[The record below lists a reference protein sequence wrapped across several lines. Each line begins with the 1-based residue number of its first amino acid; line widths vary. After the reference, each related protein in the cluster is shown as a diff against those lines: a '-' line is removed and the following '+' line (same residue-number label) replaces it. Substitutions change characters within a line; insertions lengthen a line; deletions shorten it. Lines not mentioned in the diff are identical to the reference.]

1 MIIFYFSQKLNDK
14 QKEFWTKF
22 INTDCEIQEG
32 TLEIKKQT
40 LYVIKLNKETIPLR
54 NCANIIS
61 YLKTLKES
69 IFVHNNNNILD
80 NFGIILKKDFQ
91 NMEQIK
97 TKKLLNVES
106 NESLLFVLFK
116 VALKRKI
123 EDYQREVNKE
133 LLEKIYSNNYL
144 FARKFDENSK
154 AFNMNIYDYLAK
166 VTDNNGINR
175 VDKIYIINLEHR
187 KDRLDSI
194 MKELN
199 KVGANINK
207 IHRINAV
214 YNKDFGALGCGESH
228 ILALTNGIKNKYEN
242 ILILEDDFILNVLP
256 NKFNEQIDRLYN
268 EQKEW
273 DVVMLGANL
282 ENVSNS
288 NVDFLLKVNKA
299 RTTSGYII
307 NKNMM
312 EKVNNNFKE
321 ACDYMKKSLEVNNN
335 EINIFVK
342 EIMEKNRNLGNI
354 SEDKIIKN
362 FFAIDMYWQKLQQDS
377 KWYCFKERLGIQL
390 PSYSDV
396 ENKFTQYGV

>member
-1 MIIFYFSQKLNDK
+1 MIIFYFNQKLNDK
-14 QKEFWTKF
+14 QKQFWTNF
-22 INTDCEIQEG
+22 IKNTECEIQESA
-32 TLEIKKQT
+32 LEIKKQT
-40 LYVIKLNKETIPLR
+40 LYVVKLNKETIPLR
-54 NCANIIS
+54 NCVNIIS

-69 IFVHNNNNILD
+69 TFIQNGNNMLD

-97 TKKLLNVES
+97 TKKLLNAES

-123 EDYQREVNKE
+123 EDYQRGISKE

-154 AFNMNIYDYLAK
+154 VFNMSIYDYIAK
-166 VTDNNGINR
+166 VTDNNNGINR
-175 VDKIYIINLEHR
+175 LDKIYIINLEHR

-214 YNKDFGALGCGESH
+214 YNKEFGALGCGESH
-228 ILALTNGIKNKYEN
+228 ILALSDGIKNKYEN

-256 NKFNEQIDRLYN
+256 NNFNEYIDRLYN

-273 DVVMLGANL
+273 DVVMLSANL
-282 ENVSNS
+282 ENVAES

-321 ACDYMKKSLEVNNN
+321 ACEYMKKSID
-335 EINIFVK
+335 INDSFIK
-342 EIMEKNRNLGNI
+342 EIMEKNTNLKNI
-354 SEDKIIKN
+354 PQDKVIKN
-362 FFAIDMYWQKLQQDS
+362 FFAIDMYWQQLQKNS
-377 KWYCFKERLGIQL
+377 NWYCFKERLGIQL

-396 ENKFTQYGV
+396 ENRFTQYGV